1 MLKEVNNKL
10 GDYIMKIRVIQNTS
24 DDHKKI
30 FKVRR
35 MNYDHILVDYPDNKG
50 IKSFKVEDIELIGE
64 SKIDDFL
71 INNRQYLKI
80 KLKRGISV
88 AFYSALKEALKIEL
102 NEEAEELNILYDSYK
117 VNKRGIW
124 DKQIIILINNKEAL
138 EINASG
144 QNFKKDSYN
153 INIKKIPKDEFINMC
168 KEEIEKIDQ
177 DIIAKEEE
185 KRSFESALNV
195 YL

>member
-1 MLKEVNNKL
+1 
-10 GDYIMKIRVIQNTS
+10 MK
-24 DDHKKI
+24 
-30 FKVRR
+30 F
-35 MNYDHILVDYPDNKG
+35 
-50 IKSFKVEDIELIGE
+50 E
-64 SKIDDFL
+64 
-71 INNRQYLKI
+71 
-80 KLKRGISV
+80 
-88 AFYSALKEALKIEL
+88 
-102 NEEAEELNILYDSYK
+102 
-117 VNKRGIW
+117 
-124 DKQIIILINNKEAL
+124 EAL